1 MHRCTQV
8 RSPTTRIIFYSG
20 DVTRMESGRTVQDIA
35 LRKGVMAVLQKGRGL
50 GVLINIVKQA
60 LGLL

>member
-1 MHRCTQV
+1 
-8 RSPTTRIIFYSG
+8 
-20 DVTRMESGRTVQDIA
+20 MESGRTVQDIA
-35 LRKGVMAVLQKGRGL
+35 LRKGVMAVVQKGRGL